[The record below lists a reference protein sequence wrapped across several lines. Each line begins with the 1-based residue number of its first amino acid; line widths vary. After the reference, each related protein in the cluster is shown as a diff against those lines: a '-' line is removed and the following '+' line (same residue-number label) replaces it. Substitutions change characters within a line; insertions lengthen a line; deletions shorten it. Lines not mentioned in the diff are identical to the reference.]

1 MSISNINF
9 KDRIFHSAFYRIIG
23 RIVTVLIAILITPF
37 LMRHLGE
44 EMYGLWLLI
53 IATVGWARFIDLGFS
68 AAVQRSIA
76 IALEA
81 EDKDRINTIYSCA
94 VVLYS
99 ILGLFAAGAIAVLSF
114 FPMFLGVEAEF
125 YDVVSLSLLV
135 LSIKVLW
142 DLGMCCFHG
151 FFSGLLRYDIDAN
164 INTAN
169 EVLKALVIFALVPE
183 FGVLGAVAA
192 TMVSDFVTNV
202 YKIFYVRK
210 IYPDFFFS
218 MGLVKK
224 VEFLNLFH
232 YSKHIVLLT
241 IAKTFG
247 NNTDLLIISHLLGLT
262 AVAIFGISKRLV
274 FMVEELYLTVLGM
287 FLPVFTRLMERKD
300 DIREEVEQVFDLN
313 FYLVVVCFIPLVIFA
328 QQFILLWLGE
338 GFEQSRILV
347 AGLAFAFLCR
357 CISRPVET
365 LLLAKAR
372 HSGLSVLK
380 IIQLIVQLVLAVL
393 LGSSMGIFGVLFA
406 TVISFYIGEVLL
418 MLVLYKKH
426 SGYPVAG
433 LVLKFVRANALLAA
447 GALVGIYVIDLVS
460 PLSWL
465 TITLYSGVTSIIVAV
480 VCWFLLVGKNL
491 RELILRTAKSNLGRL
506 SSFSG

>member
-1 MSISNINF
+1 MSISQINF

-23 RIVTVLIAILITPF
+23 RIVTVLIAILVTPF
-37 LMRHLGE
+37 LMQHLGE
-44 EMYGLWLLI
+44 EQYGLWLLI

-99 ILGLFAAGAIAVLSF
+99 ILGLIAAAAIVGLSF
-114 FPMFLGVEAEF
+114 FPMFLGVDAQF
-125 YDVVSLSLLV
+125 YDIVSLSLVV

-169 EVLKALVIFALVPE
+169 EVLKALGILVLIPEYGVI
-183 FGVLGAVAA
+183 GAVAA
-192 TMVSDFVTNV
+192 TMISDFVTNV

-210 IYPDFFFS
+210 IYPDFVFDL
-218 MGLVKK
+218 GLVKK

-232 YSKHIVLLT
+232 YSKHIILLT

-262 AVAIFGISKRLV
+262 AVAIFGVSKRLV

-313 FYLVVVCFIPLVIFA
+313 FYLVVVCFIPLIIFA

-338 GFEQSRILV
+338 GFEQSRIIV
-347 AGLAFAFLCR
+347 AGLAFSFMCR

-380 IIQLIVQLVLAVL
+380 LVQLIVQLVLAVI
-393 LGSSMGIFGVLFA
+393 LGSSMGILGVLLA
-406 TVISFYIGEVLL
+406 TVVSFYIGEVLL
-418 MLVLYKKH
+418 MLVLYSKH
-426 SGYPVAG
+426 SGYPVSG
-433 LVLKFVRANALLAA
+433 LIFKFVRANVLLAL
-447 GALVGIYVIDLVS
+447 GGIIGVYLIDRVS

-465 TITLYSGVTSIIVAV
+465 TITLYSGLTFIVVAV
-480 VCWFLLVGKNL
+480 VCWFLLVDKKL
-491 RELILRTAKSNLGRL
+491 RDLIVRTARSNLNKV
-506 SSFSG
+506 SSF